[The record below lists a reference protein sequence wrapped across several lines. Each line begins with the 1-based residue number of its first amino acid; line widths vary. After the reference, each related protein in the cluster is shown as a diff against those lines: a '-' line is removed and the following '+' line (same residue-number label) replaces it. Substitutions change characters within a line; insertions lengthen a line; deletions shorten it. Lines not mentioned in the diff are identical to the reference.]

1 MTHFKLSLLA
11 SAAIGIASISG
22 ASAAPA
28 GNVPAVG
35 ETTTQHVRVV
45 CDRYGRCYNTR
56 NRGARHSRH
65 HRHYRNDGYH
75 GYNSGYYSQRRS
87 YGYGPF
93 GIFSY

>member
-35 ETTTQHVRVV
+35 ENAAQHVRVV

-56 NRGARHSRH
+56 NLGA
-65 HRHYRNDGYH
+65 RHYRNNGYQ
-75 GYNSGYYSQRRS
+75 GYNSGYYSNRRS
-87 YGYGPF
+87 YGHGPF
-93 GIFSY
+93 GIFSF